1 MLPPHE
7 REQLNGAV
15 VLPSLF
21 LREMV
26 PGLQVRSAVPHGWAV
41 LFTYLMM
48 KGVSHP
54 HPAS

>member
-26 PGLQVRSAVPHGWAV
+26 PGLQVTIAVPHNQTSLIHMV
-41 LFTYLMM
+41 
-48 KGVSHP
+48 
-54 HPAS
+54 

>member
-26 PGLQVRSAVPHGWAV
+26 PGLQVNK
-41 LFTYLMM
+41 LYLTS
-48 KGVSHP
+48 KSR
-54 HPAS
+54 